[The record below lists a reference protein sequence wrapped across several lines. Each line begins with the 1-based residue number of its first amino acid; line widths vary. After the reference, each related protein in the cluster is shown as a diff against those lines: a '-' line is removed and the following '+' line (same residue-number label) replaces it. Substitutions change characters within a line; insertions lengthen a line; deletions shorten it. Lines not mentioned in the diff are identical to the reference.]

1 MGYFPFFVQLQHVPG
16 LIVGGGTVALRKA
29 EKLLPYGPKLTVVAP
44 DICPELAALPSL
56 TLVRRPFRG
65 EDVGRMAFVIAASGD
80 RALNHRVARLCRE
93 KGIPVNVVDDKEAC
107 SFLFPALVKRGELS
121 VGISSAIA
129 IPAAAGIPVTHRGL
143 SRSFHV
149 ITGHT
154 ADTPDGLP
162 RDLDKLA
169 GLEGTLVFLMGLG
182 RLEQIARRL
191 MEGGRRGDTPAA
203 VLSGGNSP
211 HPAAVRGTLETI
223 AQRAAGVRPPAVI
236 VVGET
241 AGLDLSPTVFR
252 SLTGVRVGITGTEQV
267 TGRLTRALEELGADC
282 LRVERPGVERL
293 DWPLEMLDGP
303 GNKWLVFTS
312 ANGVR
317 AFFHR
322 LREARRDVR
331 TLARCSFAVI
341 GRATGAALERRGIVP
356 DLCPTEQTGRG
367 LAQALMKAARPG
379 EEMVLLRSEQGS
391 GELPRL
397 LEEAGFPVRDVA
409 TYRVTEEEHPAA
421 LPPLDC
427 LTFASAGGVE
437 RFLASYGAVPPGC
450 PCVCIGEVTADAL
463 EGRTT
468 GNVAVAPDISVEGLA
483 QAVTALL
490 GRA

>member
-1 MGYFPFFVQLQHVPG
+1 MPVGEVYLVGAGCGRADLITVRGLRLLERCDAVVYDDLIDPDLLELVPEKARTIYMGKRSGHHSAPQQEITAA
-16 LIVGGGTVALRKA
+16 LIDLAQEG
-29 EKLLPYGPKLTVVAP
+29 LTVVRLKGGDP
-44 DICPELAALPSL
+44 FVFGRGGEEMLALKEA
-56 TLVRRPFRG
+56 
-65 EDVGRMAFVIAASGD
+65 
-80 RALNHRVARLCRE
+80 
-93 KGIPVNVVDDKEAC
+93 GIPCEEV
-107 SFLFPALVKRGELS
+107 P
-121 VGISSAIA
+121 GISSAIA

-211 HPAAVRGTLETI
+211 HPASVRGTLETI

-252 SLTGVRVGITGTEQV
+252 PLTGVRVGITGTEQV
-267 TGRLTRALEELGADC
+267 AGRLTRALEELGADC

-317 AFFHR
+317 AFFRR

-463 EGRTT
+463 EGRVS
-468 GNVAVAPDISVEGLA
+468 GPVAVAPDISVEGLA